1 MSQGKLCYC
10 SEGVEIAQNLCSSC
24 VGVSFILVVVVF
36 PQQILEIV
44 KTLVSFRESLA
55 PSLLLVWSVIPVI
68 VFWFCFCFFFLKKKK
83 EGEKKTSEE
92 KLKNISEQGWAVLRV
107 SFGNAFCSQSF
118 SAEEALSLPRICSY
132 VQEHMLLAADCCC
145 LM

>member
-1 MSQGKLCYC
+1 M
-10 SEGVEIAQNLCSSC
+10 
-24 VGVSFILVVVVF
+24 
-36 PQQILEIV
+36 
-44 KTLVSFRESLA
+44 
-55 PSLLLVWSVIPVI
+55 LLLRRSRNSAESVQFLCWCVLHLGSCGISTANTRNSEDTSQLQGVLGSFSAFGMKCHSSYS
-68 VFWFCFCFFFLKKKK
+68 VLFLFLFFFLKKKK